1 MSETQREFGV
11 LCNELK
17 RIIADQIKAI
27 DGFIPGCQKP
37 QADNYRASKA

>member
-1 MSETQREFGV
+1 MNLRES
-11 LCNELK
+11 LP
-17 RIIADQIKAI
+17 IKAI